1 MSSGSFVYDVLI
13 FLFRHGTSLIG
24 FIVFYLFAS
33 YVYKNRVRARD
44 KDAEVKAEAQSASDK
59 KSSVKDALL
68 AEVAKREKQAK
79 EKTVAQAPV
88 KSKAKRKKGTEKKTA
103 QRDAVV
109 QSTISTA
116 LAQPATD
123 WSVYDTPAFLRKGNL

>member
-24 FIVFYLFAS
+24 FIMFYLFAS
-33 YVYKNRVRARD
+33 YVYKNRVRPRD
-44 KDAEVKAEAQSASDK
+44 KDAEAQAKSDK
-59 KSSVKDALL
+59 KSSVKDDLL

-79 EKTVAQAPV
+79 EKIVAQAPV